1 MEEYATNLRN
11 SYQGIFKLQQAGKLL
26 HGDTKITQIISN
38 FTPYNYRQK
47 HSCSSASDCPTL
59 MALDSKVAFQQR
71 ALQIDFTTE
80 EVDALELAGVDT
92 FAKYAFCS
100 QYQPGQQDEKPL
112 VAFLEAALGEAPNDL
127 AKFRR
132 LFFESHAL
140 CLQDL
145 RQKVERTEHSETK
158 VLPLAEKV
166 ERVNQLKSR
175 LPGLLITQ
183 QLEPSHQLIDKAVQQ
198 WEENS
203 LRYIELTACNSREQ
217 EVLAEKSTPSITFDS
232 TGNIKITKKQ
242 EIAQCSLTGDLRL
255 RTAMQR
261 RALAYDMAGVASFLI
276 LEKWSN
282 LLFEKLQQEPP
293 HGYRYVNHDQLLRAD
308 KALWLRVAE
317 ETRAQVQGNGLRKP
331 VDDAIEKWSLHPEIQ
346 YHIMPMPSSAPSTA
360 APKPQPNAAG
370 ASPKSVIKD
379 FEAKT
384 AKGKG
389 KGKQKGKITI
399 PENCE
404 IKFGDPPKP
413 ICMKY
418 NIGTCRGN
426 VKPGKRC
433 QYGFHVCWKKQCH
446 KSHSA
451 VECTTI

>member
-1 MEEYATNLRN
+1 
-11 SYQGIFKLQQAGKLL
+11 
-26 HGDTKITQIISN
+26 
-38 FTPYNYRQK
+38 
-47 HSCSSASDCPTL
+47 

-71 ALQIDFTTE
+71 AGQIGLQVMEI
-80 EVDALELAGVDT
+80 DALELAGVDT

-100 QYQPGQQDEKPL
+100 PYQPGQGDEKPL
-112 VAFLEAALGEAPNDL
+112 VDFLQETLGQLPGGESL

-140 CLQDL
+140 CFQDL
-145 RQKVERTEHSETK
+145 KQKVERTETSETR

-166 ERVNQLKSR
+166 ERVNLVKAK

-203 LRYIELTACNSREQ
+203 LKYIDLTSCTSREQ
-217 EVLAEKSTPSITFDS
+217 EILAEKSTQSLTFDS
-232 TGNIKITKKQ
+232 SGNIKVTKKQ
-242 EIAQCSLTGDLRL
+242 ELSQCSLTGDLRL

-261 RALAYDMAGVASFLI
+261 RALAYEMAGIASFLV
-276 LEKWSN
+276 LEKWAN

-293 HGYRYVNHDQLLRAD
+293 QGFRYVNHDQLLRAD
-308 KALWLRVAE
+308 KALWLRIAE

-331 VDDAIEKWSLHPEIQ
+331 VDEAIEKWSLHPEIQ
-346 YHIMPMPSSAPSTA
+346 YHIMPMPSTGAAASAPKSQHSASTTT
-360 APKPQPNAAG
+360 PKQVTKDVDNK
-370 ASPKSVIKD
+370 SP
-379 FEAKT
+379 
-384 AKGKG
+384 KGKG
-389 KGKQKGKITI
+389 KGKQKGKISI
-399 PENCE
+399 PEDCE

-418 NIGTCRGN
+418 NIGICRGN
-426 VKPGKRC
+426 VKAGKRC

-451 VECTTI
+451 VECTTV